1 MTLARTAAL
10 LVLAALVASGCSQA
24 VDTRKKVNLYGDS
37 LGVEAAPFV
46 ERALTKSGKVSF
58 VNRTR
63 SGTAPCDWRKIIAHD
78 VSTRPPDA
86 ALVETYGNNASTCQ
100 TGVGGKRPVLDS
112 QEYWAMYRKDLER
125 TVNAFPR
132 STKVILVSAP
142 AASVDMRSGRSHK
155 KHMLALMRSI
165 ARIRPNVTSV
175 DAGGRLERPLGH
187 FARVIPCIANG
198 PCPNHPT
205 RGKAVVRAK
214 DGLHFCPVI
223 VWAKVNLL
231 EHCPV
236 VAYGAWRFGIVAA
249 VMAARAVGTTAY
261 PPPLVKH

>member
-1 MTLARTAAL
+1 MTLARTSGLLILTAL
-10 LVLAALVASGCSQA
+10 MASGCGQG

-37 LGVEAAPFV
+37 LGVEAAPFI

-58 VNRTR
+58 LSRAR
-63 SGTAPCDWRKIIAHD
+63 SGTAPCDWRKVLKHD
-78 VSTRPPDA
+78 VPTRTPDA
-86 ALVETYGNNASTCQ
+86 VLVEAYGNNASSCQ
-100 TGVGGKRPVLDS
+100 TGVGGKRPILDS
-112 QEYWAMYRKDLER
+112 PEYWAMYRKDLVQ

-142 AASVDMRSGRSHK
+142 AASVDMKSGHSHK
-155 KHMLALMRSI
+155 KRMLALMRSI
-165 ARIRPNVTSV
+165 ARARSNVTSV

-187 FARVIPCIANG
+187 YARIIPCAVTG
-198 PCPNHPT
+198 PCPNHPS

-223 VWAKVNLL
+223 YWAKVDLL